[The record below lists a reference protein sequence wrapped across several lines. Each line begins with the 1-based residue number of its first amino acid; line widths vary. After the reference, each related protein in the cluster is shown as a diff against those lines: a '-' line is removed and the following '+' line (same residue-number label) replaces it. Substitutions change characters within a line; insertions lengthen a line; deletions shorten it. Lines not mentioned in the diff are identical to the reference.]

1 MLTMSRTPH
10 SSTLDRLSAIVGG
23 ELRNAADRRAVVSG
37 VHQDSRKIER
47 GDLFVALEGAR
58 VDGARFVEV
67 AMQRGAAA
75 VMVRRGRALDVEAP
89 VIEVDDTRRALAK
102 ASAEIYGRPTEHMTV
117 IGVTGTNG
125 KTTTTHLM
133 ECAVA
138 AAGGRIGIIGTL
150 GHRFEGTSGAL
161 SHTSPEAD
169 ELQRIA
175 ADMRDAGA
183 THLCMEV
190 SSIAL
195 AAHRV
200 DEIAFDVAV
209 FTNLTQDH
217 LDWHGS
223 MDAYAAAKRALFV
236 AHGPRV
242 SVINVD
248 DPFGATLRP
257 QGRLIATSTVPSTAD
272 RPDTV
277 VLREAPR
284 FDELGLRAEVWVHD
298 RVVHLS
304 APLFGSFNVSNVLG
318 ALGAVVACGLDVPS
332 AAGALADLPQVPGRL
347 ERCNGA
353 DDDIVVLVDYAH
365 TPDAL
370 ASILASVRGTGKLWC
385 VFGCGG
391 DRDPSKR
398 APMGA
403 AVAQYADVAIVTND
417 NPRSEDPR
425 RIADAVVAGM
435 AGAHPRVELDR
446 RAAIDLAIREASP
459 GDVVVVAGKGH
470 ETYQIIGEQI
480 AAFDD
485 RDEVRR
491 ALAQRRQSRGEGT
504 RR

>member
-1 MLTMSRTPH
+1 MLTMSRQSQRP
-10 SSTLDRLSAIVGG
+10 TLDRLRAVVGG
-23 ELRNAADRRAVVSG
+23 DLRNADDAAVVIGG

-47 GDLFVALEGAR
+47 GDLFVALEGAQ
-58 VDGARFVEV
+58 VDGARFARA
-67 AMQRGAAA
+67 AMERGAVA

-89 VIEVDDTRRALAK
+89 ILEVDDTRSALAK

-125 KTTTTHLM
+125 KTTTTHLI
-133 ECAVA
+133 ERGVA

-150 GHRFEGTSGAL
+150 GHRFESQGGAL
-161 SHTSPEAD
+161 AHTSPEAD

-175 ADMRDAGA
+175 ADMRRAGA
-183 THLCMEV
+183 THLAMEV

-223 MDAYAAAKRALFV
+223 MEAYAAAKRALFSR
-236 AHGPRV
+236 HRPRV
-242 SVINVD
+242 AVVNVD
-248 DPFGATLRP
+248 DAFGASLRR
-257 QGRLIATSTVPSTAD
+257 GDHRVITTSTVPSTAD

-277 VLREAPR
+277 VLRSPPR
-284 FDELGLRAEVWVHD
+284 FDELGLHVELWAHD
-298 RVVHLS
+298 RVVALT
-304 APLFGSFNVSNVLG
+304 APLFGSFNVANALS
-318 ALGAVVACGLDVPS
+318 ALGAVIACDLDVAP
-332 AAGALADLPQVPGRL
+332 AAAALRDLPQVPGRL

-353 DDDIVVLVDYAH
+353 GDDIVALVDYAH

-370 ASILASVRGTGKLWC
+370 ATILRSVRPARGRLWC

-391 DRDPSKR
+391 DRDPTKR
-398 APMGA
+398 GPMGA
-403 AVAQYADVAIVTND
+403 AVAQHADVAIVTND
-417 NPRSEDPR
+417 NPRSEDPA
-425 RIADAVVAGM
+425 RIADAIVAGM
-435 AGAHPRVELDR
+435 AGAAPRVELDR
-446 RAAIDLAIREASP
+446 RAAIALAIDEAAP
-459 GDVVVVAGKGH
+459 GDVVVIAGKGH
-470 ETYQIIGEQI
+470 ETYQIIGDRV

-491 ALAQRRQSRGEGT
+491 ALERRRERRG
-504 RR
+504 R